1 LHKNFIGND
10 PDWKFKVDDK
20 TREAENFTEAE
31 KLVAE
36 IREKKTT
43 DQPEIKKE
51 RIDYSKD
58 PKAKYDLLM
67 NAKNTINNVRRLIG
81 RGISDLDSNDKISI
95 EDNQSSSE
103 ILFDLNDI
111 VGSGYQGSKYKGGR
125 KK

>member
-1 LHKNFIGND
+1 MGDLSLIGSLLLGND
-10 PDWKFKVDDK
+10 PDWRFKVDDV
-20 TREAENFTEAE
+20 TRQANNFDEAE

-36 IREKKTT
+36 IREKKDTE
-43 DQPEIKKE
+43 QPEIKKE

-95 EDNQSSSE
+95 EDNQSS
-103 ILFDLNDI
+103 
-111 VGSGYQGSKYKGGR
+111 
-125 KK
+125 